1 MVLIRSSMYNSYLGS
16 KLDSRS
22 WGAEC
27 PRTWSPTATRWSF
40 PLYACPSGR
49 WYCDHWVL

>member
-1 MVLIRSSMYNSYLGS
+1 MNNSYLGS

-22 WGAEC
+22 WGAGC

-40 PLYACPSGR
+40 PLYVYPSGR